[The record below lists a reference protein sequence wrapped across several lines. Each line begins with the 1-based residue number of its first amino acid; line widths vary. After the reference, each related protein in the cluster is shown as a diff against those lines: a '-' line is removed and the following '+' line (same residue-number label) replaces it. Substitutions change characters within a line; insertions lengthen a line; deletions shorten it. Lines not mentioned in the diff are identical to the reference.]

1 MLGWLRESKQW
12 FLDGQNYD
20 FALVFR
26 RKIASYDRQ
35 ARERCSVRT
44 FPPPEI

>member
-20 FALVFR
+20 FALVLR
-26 RKIASYDRQ
+26 RKTINYHQ
-35 ARERCSVRT
+35 GMQQVNVN
-44 FPPPEI
+44 